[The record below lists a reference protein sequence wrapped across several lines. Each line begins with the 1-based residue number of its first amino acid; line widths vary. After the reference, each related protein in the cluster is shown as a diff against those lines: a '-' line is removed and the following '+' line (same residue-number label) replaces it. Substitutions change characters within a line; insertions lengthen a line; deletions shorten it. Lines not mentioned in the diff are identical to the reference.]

1 MEMFKVLTME
11 EEGKLNSEELR
22 SYYLNLRNYYT
33 NKIKSNNA
41 TEKVHKLFGNLA
53 KGMRN
58 YSIEIDNESGISF
71 DEPVI
76 FACNHSNSHDYYT
89 LQEIL
94 TKNFY
99 SLCAKDSLNTMNKVL
114 LKLGSCVFIDRNDET
129 SAFKGRNALIEKVL
143 QKRNVVI
150 FPEGTWCVHPAK
162 LLLPFHMGVIKIA
175 KITGKPIIPIV
186 MEYIETDKIEQLE
199 KNMIKKCVVMI
210 GKPIYVEIDSDE
222 KTKLEELKEAM
233 ATLKWMIYES
243 QPTMK
248 RDELDFQVF
257 SNHDA
262 LKMDTKI
269 FKYDYQKEEK
279 YIYGNNLYMYQDYPI
294 NRVFVKK

>member
-1 MEMFKVLTME
+1 
-11 EEGKLNSEELR
+11 
-22 SYYLNLRNYYT
+22 
-33 NKIKSNNA
+33 
-41 TEKVHKLFGNLA
+41 
-53 KGMRN
+53 
-58 YSIEIDNESGISF
+58 
-71 DEPVI
+71 
-76 FACNHSNSHDYYT
+76 
-89 LQEIL
+89 
-94 TKNFY
+94 
-99 SLCAKDSLNTMNKVL
+99 
-114 LKLGSCVFIDRNDET
+114 
-129 SAFKGRNALIEKVL
+129 
-143 QKRNVVI
+143 
-150 FPEGTWCVHPAK
+150 
-162 LLLPFHMGVIKIA
+162 
-175 KITGKPIIPIV
+175 
-186 MEYIETDKIEQLE
+186 
-199 KNMIKKCVVMI
+199 MIKKCVVMI